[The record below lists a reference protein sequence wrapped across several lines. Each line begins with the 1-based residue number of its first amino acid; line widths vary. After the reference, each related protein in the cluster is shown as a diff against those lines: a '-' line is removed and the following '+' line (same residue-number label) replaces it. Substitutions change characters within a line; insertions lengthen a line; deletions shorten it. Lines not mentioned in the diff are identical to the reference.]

1 MHRERSGDDLVFLKK
16 SNVQLILY
24 ALASLLEDHKGAWMH
39 ALSPRPTPA
48 AVCVVMQRA
57 MKICLYMNRLANEMG
72 SRASSCPC
80 LIPASPK
87 GTIINSVALS
97 RGYKLKLEALVEGHE
112 WRWDSWVTD
121 HPLTGKK
128 VWVDIRIFQETWLM
142 CKSHFLFCVLWGFKW
157 FGLLFADRGQMFR
170 TMSQIVLRQKT
181 CHDQIYWR
189 QTSEII

>member
-1 MHRERSGDDLVFLKK
+1 
-16 SNVQLILY
+16 
-24 ALASLLEDHKGAWMH
+24 
-39 ALSPRPTPA
+39 
-48 AVCVVMQRA
+48 
-57 MKICLYMNRLANEMG
+57 MG

-189 QTSEII
+189 QNIRNYLTPSCWRMTGERKSDVGQKMPSAGGKIEYSEKFTVFDQEIQFLCVVKSIFILSFFLSTWINHL